1 MTTTPAA
8 PNLTPNGPVAA
19 AILACGLGCFLLG
32 ILAVAAD
39 GSKSL
44 AAALNFYNPSG
55 PLSGVTTVA
64 IAVWLIAW
72 AILAARW
79 KDRTFG
85 FAKVAVVGS
94 VNRHALSPNTRR
106 PLIAVQ
112 PPCVRRGVD
121 RIPALAPQVPQLL
134 EVGLV
139 APLHTVH

>member
-32 ILAVAAD
+32 ILAIAAD

-44 AAALNFYNPSG
+44 AAALNFYKPAG

-64 IAVWLIAW
+64 IALWLILW

-79 KDRTFG
+79 KSKPVA
-85 FAKVAVVGS
+85 FAKISAAS
-94 VNRHALSPNTRR
+94 FTL
-106 PLIAVQ
+106 L
-112 PPCVRRGVD
+112 
-121 RIPALAPQVPQLL
+121 ALALL
-134 EVGLV
+134 LTFPPFGDLF
-139 APLHTVH
+139 LGR